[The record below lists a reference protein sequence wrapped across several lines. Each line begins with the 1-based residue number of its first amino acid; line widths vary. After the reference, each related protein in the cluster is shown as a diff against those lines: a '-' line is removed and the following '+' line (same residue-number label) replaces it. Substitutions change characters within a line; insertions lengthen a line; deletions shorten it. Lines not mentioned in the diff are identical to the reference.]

1 MKQLDKDFYML
12 SAKTAVL
19 FGSDKQ
25 SLSTPKTQK
34 DSSDTDKYAVWG
46 DSNLYPQEFTKKLN
60 KTGAAIG
67 GLEVLI
73 SAHYGLG
80 FRLYQDVET
89 EEGVTTRE
97 RLRSAFP
104 DIDSFFKTCRWD
116 VTMAEIIEDFETY
129 GIAFVEY
136 LLAPNFDKIVSIKR
150 QQAKKA
156 LLIKSISIPLGAIPS
171 TRN

>member
-1 MKQLDKDFYML
+1 MKQLDKDLYML
-12 SAKTAVL
+12 SASKTAVL

-34 DSSDTDKYAVWG
+34 DSSDTDKFAAWG
-46 DSNLYPQEFTKKLN
+46 DNNLYPQEFTKKLN

-89 EEGVTTRE
+89 EEGVTT
-97 RLRSAFP
+97 
-104 DIDSFFKTCRWD
+104 
-116 VTMAEIIEDFETY
+116 
-129 GIAFVEY
+129 
-136 LLAPNFDKIVSIKR
+136 LLQN
-150 QQAKKA
+150 
-156 LLIKSISIPLGAIPS
+156 LPLGCNNG
-171 TRN
+171 RDY